1 MTLLFDGAFFEYVE
15 GDFSFGKHFARRVE
29 FAMTVLPPRENP
41 FLSYILLG
49 RYFSENHLPTWLRA
63 EHHGVIQHG
72 LDTLSVHTASCEDF
86 FRTLPDSTIT
96 HFNFT
101 NIFEWLA
108 PGAFERL
115 LRETHRVATPGA
127 TLTYR
132 NLLVHRER
140 PEILADLFEPD
151 RTRAKA
157 LHDRD
162 RSFIYR
168 NYVVETALKPSR
180 RA

>member
-1 MTLLFDGAFFEYVE
+1 M
-15 GDFSFGKHFARRVE
+15 
-29 FAMTVLPPRENP
+29 
-41 FLSYILLG
+41 LLG
-49 RYFSENHLPTWLRA
+49 RYFSEDHLPTWLRA
-63 EHHGVIQHG
+63 EHHAAIKRG
-72 LDTLSVHTASCEDF
+72 LDTLSVHTASCDDF

-101 NIFEWLA
+101 NIFEWV
-108 PGAFERL
+108 PQETFERL

-132 NLLVHRER
+132 NLLVHRQR
-140 PEILADLFEPD
+140 PEILADQFEPD
-151 RTRAKA
+151 RHRARA

-168 NYVVETALKPSR
+168 DYVVENVLKPGR
-180 RA
+180 RP